1 MRTQGSICTETLEE
15 SNSKGGKS
23 LAWQE
28 QQRGFLEAFPVH
40 KDWVVIG
47 SKAWGP
53 VSRGWIRNSAS

>member
-1 MRTQGSICTETLEE
+1 MRTQDSICTETLEE

-40 KDWVVIG
+40 KAG
-47 SKAWGP
+47 
-53 VSRGWIRNSAS
+53 